1 MIMIMIMIMIKT
13 NYSEW
18 SDFLR
23 QLVDSQAHAIWKKT
37 SRIVRTSGTFWSGL
51 DFWFWKDVAYLRKK
65 STGPQKKT
73 KKIFIHQIKL
83 VHLYPKKKGTS
94 IKNEQ
99 RVGRI
104 LWVSGITELVVAE
117 VQ

>member
-1 MIMIMIMIMIKT
+1 MIVIMIMIKT

-65 STGPQKKT
+65 NNWTSKKDQR
-73 KKIFIHQIKL
+73 FIYTPNIQV

-94 IKNEQ
+94 IKNEKKL
-99 RVGRI
+99 GGFFEY
-104 LWVSGITELVVAE
+104 LLLLS
-117 VQ
+117 